1 MQTSN
6 TQAPGLSAL
15 TRKHLAI
22 TISALLSVAPLAGCG
37 TVKNDVIAMKAQA
50 SGRIAE
56 ESEKQAQP
64 VPVVTRTQAAW
75 LLGDAVPVV
84 APPPAFLSR
93 NITYNPRQLVTLTD
107 IAAYISQTLGVR
119 IDTSEVWSGAA
130 GMPYGGSMAGGT
142 SPTVP
147 AISAS
152 PSGNSALSL
161 NGAPASTLPANSAL
175 PGQAMAGSA
184 MGMYSGSQYFS
195 VDYSGKLSGLLD
207 IAASKSGV
215 WWKYVD
221 GRGVIFYRSETKT
234 FYIPALANKSNGGG
248 KISANS
254 NSSGGGSSSSS
265 SSSSN
270 GTSSGGGTTS
280 MGGSNAS
287 TEFEVDIW
295 GDLKKTAETV
305 AAGGKVDVNPSAG
318 SVTITGTPT
327 QVRNIE
333 EWVKPLTDNL
343 SQQVSITL
351 DAYTVKIKAEENY
364 NWNPSVL
371 FKSLSGKFGVNLSGP
386 QAPAIV
392 SGTNPL
398 SLTASILSTATGG
411 LAQFSGSQFA
421 YNALSSLG
429 DVAQVM
435 HQTVITLN
443 GRPAPMQMADIEGYL
458 QSSTPS
464 ASVAVGATPLPP
476 SLTPGSLT
484 TGFTATFIP
493 KVVNGKIFLAMD
505 MTSSNNNGFGQ
516 AGTSTS
522 FIQTPNYSQNTF
534 QQSAM
539 LTPGASLMLTSFQQ
553 HNGKSNR
560 NGVGS
565 PSNYA
570 FGGGLDDST
579 SKQVTA
585 IVITAKVL

>member
-15 TRKHLAI
+15 PRKHLSI

-56 ESEKQAQP
+56 ETEKQAQP

-75 LLGDAVPVV
+75 LLGEAVPVV

-93 NITYNPRQLVTLTD
+93 TITYNPRQLVTLTD
-107 IAAYISQTLGVR
+107 IAAYISQTLGIR

-130 GMPYGGSMAGGT
+130 GMPFGGSMAGAT

-147 AISAS
+147 AISGA
-152 PSGNSALSL
+152 PSGNSALSI
-161 NGAPASTLPANSAL
+161 NGSPAAPQPGAVL
-175 PGQAMAGSA
+175 PGAASASAA

-195 VDYSGKLSGLLD
+195 VDYSGKLRGLLD

-221 GRGVIFYRSETKT
+221 GRGIIFYRSETKT
-234 FYIPALANKSNGGG
+234 FYLPALANKSTGGG

-254 NSSGGGSSSSS
+254 NSSGAGTSSSSPSSSSS
-265 SSSSN
+265 S
-270 GTSSGGGTTS
+270 GGGGISS

-318 SVTITGTPT
+318 SVTVTGTPT

-333 EWVKPLTDNL
+333 EWIKPLTDNL

-351 DAYTVKIKAEENY
+351 DVFTVKVKAEENY

-371 FKSLSGKFGVNLSGP
+371 FKSLSGKWGVNLTGP

-398 SLTASILSTATGG
+398 NLTASILSTATGG

-435 HQTVITLN
+435 HQTVVTLN

-458 QSSTPS
+458 ASQTPS

-539 LTPGASLMLTSFQQ
+539 LTPGASLMLTSVQQ

-565 PSNYA
+565 PSNYVV
-570 FGGGLDDST
+570 GGGLDDST
-579 SKQVTA
+579 SKQLTA

>member
-15 TRKHLAI
+15 PRKHLAI

-75 LLGDAVPVV
+75 LLGEAVPVV
-84 APPPAFLSR
+84 AAPPAFLSR
-93 NITYNPRQLVTLTD
+93 TITYNPRQLVTLTD
-107 IAAYISQTLGVR
+107 IAAYISQTLGIR

-130 GMPYGGSMAGGT
+130 GMPYGGGMAGAT

-147 AISAS
+147 AISGA
-152 PSGNSALSL
+152 PSGNSALSI
-161 NGAPASTLPANSAL
+161 NGSPAAPQPGAVL
-175 PGQAMAGSA
+175 PGAASSSTA

-195 VDYSGKLSGLLD
+195 VDYRGKLSGLLD

-234 FYIPALANKSNGGG
+234 FYLPALANKSNGGG

-254 NSSGGGSSSSS
+254 NSSGAGSSSSS

-270 GTSSGGGTTS
+270 GSSSGGGISS

-333 EWVKPLTDNL
+333 EWIKPLTDNL

-351 DAYTVKIKAEENY
+351 DVFTVKVKAEENY
-364 NWNPSVL
+364 NWNPNVL

-398 SLTASILSTATGG
+398 NLTASILSTATGG

-435 HQTVITLN
+435 HQTVVTLN

-458 QSSTPS
+458 ASQTPS

-516 AGTSTS
+516 AGTSAS

-539 LTPGASLMLTSFQQ
+539 LTPGASLMLTSVQQ

-565 PSNYA
+565 PSNFA

-579 SKQVTA
+579 SKQLTA

>member
-6 TQAPGLSAL
+6 TQSPGLSAL
-15 TRKHLAI
+15 PRKHLAI

-56 ESEKQAQP
+56 ETEKQAQP
-64 VPVVTRTQAAW
+64 LPVVTRTQAAW
-75 LLGDAVPVV
+75 LLGEAVPVV

-93 NITYNPRQLVTLTD
+93 TITYNPRQLVTLTD
-107 IAAYISQTLGVR
+107 IAAYISQTLGIR

-130 GMPYGGSMAGGT
+130 GMPFGGSMAGAT

-147 AISAS
+147 AISGA
-152 PSGNSALSL
+152 PSGNSALSI
-161 NGAPASTLPANSAL
+161 NGSPAAPQPGAVL
-175 PGQAMAGSA
+175 PGAASASAA

-195 VDYSGKLSGLLD
+195 VDYSGKLRGLLD

-221 GRGVIFYRSETKT
+221 GRGIIFYRSETKT
-234 FYIPALANKSNGGG
+234 FYLPALANKSTGGG

-254 NSSGGGSSSSS
+254 NSSGAGTSSSSPSSSSS
-265 SSSSN
+265 S
-270 GTSSGGGTTS
+270 GGGGGISS

-318 SVTITGTPT
+318 SVTVTGTPT

-333 EWVKPLTDNL
+333 EWIKPLTDNL
-343 SQQVSITL
+343 SQQVQITL
-351 DAYTVKIKAEENY
+351 DVFTVKVKAEENY
-364 NWNPSVL
+364 NWNPSVV
-371 FKSLSGKFGVNLSGP
+371 FKSLSGKWGVNLTGP

-398 SLTASILSTATGG
+398 NLTASILSTATGG

-435 HQTVITLN
+435 HQTVVTLN

-458 QSSTPS
+458 ASQTPS

-539 LTPGASLMLTSFQQ
+539 LTPGASLMLTSVQQ

-560 NGVGS
+560 NGVGT
-565 PSNYA
+565 PSNFA

-579 SKQVTA
+579 SKQLTA

>member
-6 TQAPGLSAL
+6 TQAPGLSAFP
-15 TRKHLAI
+15 RKHLAI
-22 TISALLSVAPLAGCG
+22 TISALLSVVPLAGCG
-37 TVKNDVIAMKAQA
+37 TVKNDVLAMKAQA

-56 ESEKQAQP
+56 ETEKQAQP
-64 VPVVTRTQAAW
+64 LPVVTRTQAAW
-75 LLGDAVPVV
+75 LLGEAVPVV

-93 NITYNPRQLVTLTD
+93 SITYNPRQLVTLTD

-119 IDTSEVWSGAA
+119 IDTSEVWSGTS
-130 GMPYGGSMAGGT
+130 GMPYGGSMAGT
-142 SPTVP
+142 TTPTVP
-147 AISAS
+147 AISGA
-152 PSGNSALSL
+152 PSGNAALSI
-161 NGAPASTLPANSAL
+161 NGAPAAPQPGAVL
-175 PGQAMAGSA
+175 PGASTAGMS

-195 VDYSGKLSGLLD
+195 VDYSGKLRGLLD

-221 GRGVIFYRSETKT
+221 GRGIIFYRSETKT
-234 FYIPALANKSNGGG
+234 FYLPALANKSTGGG

-254 NSSGGGSSSSS
+254 NSSGAGTSSSSPSSSSS
-265 SSSSN
+265 A
-270 GTSSGGGTTS
+270 GGGGGISS

-318 SVTITGTPT
+318 SVTVTGTPT

-333 EWVKPLTDNL
+333 EWIKPLTDNL

-351 DAYTVKIKAEENY
+351 DVFTVKVKAEDNY
-364 NWNPSVL
+364 NWNPSVV
-371 FKSLSGKFGVNLSGP
+371 FKSLSGKWGVNLTGP

-398 SLTASILSTATGG
+398 NLTASILSTATGG

-435 HQTVITLN
+435 HQTVVTLN

-458 QSSTPS
+458 ASQTPS

-539 LTPGASLMLTSFQQ
+539 LTPGASLMLTSVQQ

-570 FGGGLDDST
+570 LGGGLDDST
-579 SKQVTA
+579 SKQLTA